1 MFQTLKSISLA
12 SATLLTATADSIAE
26 DRRAECTDD
35 AMLVF
40 DGSGS
45 MAAISHNGLKSPRIV
60 EAREAIHVSMPQI
73 SPFRKLGLLIFGPG
87 PVDTCNNID
96 LRFTPQSNAGPR
108 IIADVDSLNPIGQTP
123 LTESVEKAIDAL
135 DTTDAP
141 GVVVLLT
148 DGRESCGRDP
158 CALAAEIAAEKNV
171 TVHVIGF
178 KVRAQHFQWNGQGA
192 KNRETSARCLAD
204 RTGGIYVSAE
214 TTDELIKALQDT
226 LSCPMTAMGGR
237 REAQDVPG

>member
-1 MFQTLKSISLA
+1 MLKSIQRVGLA
-12 SATLLTATADSIAE
+12 GIGLLAASTVGVAE
-26 DRRAECTDD
+26 GRPAECTDD

-45 MAAISHNGLKSPRIV
+45 MDAISHNGLKSPRID
-60 EAREAIHVSMPQI
+60 EARAAIEESMPQI

-87 PVDTCNNID
+87 PAESCSNID
-96 LRFTPQSNAGPR
+96 LRFRPQSNAGPR
-108 IIADVDSLNPIGQTP
+108 IIADVDALTPVGQTP
-123 LTESVEKAIDAL
+123 LTNSVDEAVDAL
-135 DTTDAP
+135 DLKDDP

-148 DGRESCGRDP
+148 DGRESCGGDP
-158 CALAAEIAAEKNV
+158 CALAAQIAAEKNV

-204 RTGGIYVSAE
+204 QTGGKYVSTE
-214 TTDELIKALQDT
+214 STEELVKALQDM
-226 LSCPMTAMGGR
+226 LSCLMVADDAW
-237 REAQDVPG
+237 RELADPQG

>member
-1 MFQTLKSISLA
+1 MFKIMQRVGLA
-12 SATLLTATADSIAE
+12 GAGFLAASTGGVAE
-26 DRRAECTDD
+26 GRSAECTDD

-45 MAAISHNGLKSPRIV
+45 MAAIDHNGLKSPRID
-60 EAREAIHVSMPQI
+60 EAREAIDVSMPQI
-73 SPFRKLGLLIFGPG
+73 SPFRKLGLVTFGPG
-87 PVDTCNNID
+87 PADSCSNID
-96 LRFTPQSNAGPR
+96 LRFRPIDNAGPR
-108 IIADVDSLNPIGQTP
+108 IIADVEALAPVGQTP
-123 LTESVEKAIDAL
+123 LTASVEEADDAL
-135 DTTDAP
+135 DLSKDP

-148 DGRESCGRDP
+148 DGRESCGGDP
-158 CALAAEIAAEKNV
+158 CALASEIAGAGNV

-204 RTGGIYVSAE
+204 RTGGIYVSTE

-226 LSCPMTAMGGR
+226 MSCPMTASRQAYDTPM
-237 REAQDVPG
+237 

>member
-1 MFQTLKSISLA
+1 MFNSIQRVGLA
-12 SATLLTATADSIAE
+12 GFGLLAASTIGVAE
-26 DRRAECTDD
+26 SRQAECTDD

-45 MAAISHNGLKSPRIV
+45 MAAISHNGLKSPRID
-60 EAREAIHVSMPQI
+60 EARAAIRESIPQI
-73 SPFRKLGLLIFGPG
+73 SPFRKLGLVIFGPG
-87 PVDTCNNID
+87 PAESCSNID
-96 LRFTPQSNAGPR
+96 LRFKPQSNAGPQ
-108 IIADVDSLNPIGQTP
+108 IIADVDALLPIGQTP
-123 LTESVEKAIDAL
+123 LTASVEEAVDAL
-135 DTTDAP
+135 DLSKAP

-158 CALAAEIAAEKNV
+158 CDFAAQIAADNNV

-204 RTGGIYVSAE
+204 KTGGKYVSTE
-214 TTDELIKALQDT
+214 STEELIAALQDMM
-226 LSCPMTAMGGR
+226 SCPMTANGAW
-237 REAQDVPG
+237 REMDNFQG